1 MREEIDT
8 LGAKVLVVDDSNAIR
23 SQVSAALGAAG
34 FEVFEAK
41 DGMDAMNKIM
51 GAVEL
56 DLVVCDLNM
65 PYIDGLKLVQFVKE
79 HDRHAGLPFAA
90 PGATREERVARAA
103 CTAPVLQPRS
113 AGTSPRRG
121 LPWFQGVAE

>member
-1 MREEIDT
+1 MSK
-8 LGAKVLVVDDSNAIR
+8 KVLVVDDSNAIR

-34 FEVFEAK
+34 FEVLEAK

-79 HDRHAGLPFAA
+79 HDRHAGLPFMMLTTE
-90 PGATREERVARAA
+90 GHKDLIERARAA
-103 CTAPVLQPRS
+103 GAKAWMVKPVQSERLVAAALKLTA
-113 AGTSPRRG
+113 
-121 LPWFQGVAE
+121 